1 MSCTARLIS
10 ISTVAL
16 GILASSMI
24 VSTSAQQDVGG
35 ASNGCI
41 KLSGDQYDPIFTDK
55 LVVHDN
61 EGTATKT
68 APEELKRRK
77 L

>member
-1 MSCTARLIS
+1 
-10 ISTVAL
+10 
-16 GILASSMI
+16 MI
-24 VSTSAQQDVGG
+24 VSTLAQQDVGG

-68 APEELKRRK
+68 APEELNRRK